1 MAGAAKVALLSAE
14 PMRSHLS
21 SILALSLLAACTSV
35 PEQPDTCNAAPA
47 QSQLG
52 ETYTEALGQKL
63 QELTG
68 ATILRAVH
76 EGDPVTMDFRPERL
90 TVVWNDAGQV
100 VKISCG

>member
-1 MAGAAKVALLSAE
+1 M
-14 PMRSHLS
+14 
-21 SILALSLLAACTSV
+21 LALPLIAACTSV
-35 PEQPDTCNAAPA
+35 PEQPDMCDAGPA

-52 ETYTEALGQKL
+52 ETYTEALGQQL

-90 TVVWNDAGQV
+90 TVFWNDAGQV

>member
-1 MAGAAKVALLSAE
+1 M
-14 PMRSHLS
+14 
-21 SILALSLLAACTSV
+21 LALPLIAACTSI
-35 PEQPDTCNAAPA
+35 PEQSDMCDAGPA

-52 ETYTEALGQKL
+52 ETYTEALGQQL

>member
-1 MAGAAKVALLSAE
+1 
-14 PMRSHLS
+14 MRSHLAP
-21 SILALSLLAACTSV
+21 LLSLTMLAACSTV
-35 PEQPDTCNAAPA
+35 PEQPAMCDAAPA

-52 ETYTEALGQKL
+52 ETYTEALGQQL

-68 ATILRAVH
+68 STILRAVH